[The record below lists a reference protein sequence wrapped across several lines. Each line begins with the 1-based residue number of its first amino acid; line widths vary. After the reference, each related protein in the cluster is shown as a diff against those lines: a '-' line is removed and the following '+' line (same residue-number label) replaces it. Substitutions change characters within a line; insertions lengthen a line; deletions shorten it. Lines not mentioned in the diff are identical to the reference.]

1 MTEQLLDVG
10 GVEVCVQRFGSA
22 ADAAVVLIAGAA
34 QSMVWWDHEFC
45 RRLAAAGRHVV
56 RYDHRDTGRSTSS
69 PPGRPSYTGRDLAAD
84 PVGILDALGVV
95 RAHFVGLSMG
105 GGIAQRIA
113 VDHPERVSTVCLVS
127 TSPEFPAEHDRG
139 LPPPSP
145 RVMATLTDPAPEPDW
160 SDRDA
165 VVTYRVEAER
175 AFAGTIG
182 FDESRCRRLATEEV
196 RRSRDMAASM
206 TNHFLLDDGEEPTEA
221 RLAAITAPTLVV
233 HGTADPLLPIE
244 HGQALAAE
252 IAGARLLPLPGVGH
266 EQPPPPLWD
275 RVVSAL
281 VEHTARG

>member
-1 MTEQLLDVG
+1 M
-10 GVEVCVQRFGSA
+10 
-22 ADAAVVLIAGAA
+22 
-34 QSMVWWDHEFC
+34 
-45 RRLAAAGRHVV
+45 
-56 RYDHRDTGRSTSS
+56 
-69 PPGRPSYTGRDLAAD
+69 
-84 PVGILDALGVV
+84 GILDALGVV

-105 GGIAQRIA
+105 GGIAQRVA
-113 VDHPERVSTVCLVS
+113 VDHPERVSTVCLIS

-145 RVMATLTDPAPEPDW
+145 RVMAALSDPAPEPDW

-175 AFAGTIG
+175 PFAGSIG
-182 FDESRCRRLATEEV
+182 FDESRFRRLAAEEV

-206 TNHFLLDDGEEPTEA
+206 TNHFLLDDGTSA
-221 RLAAITAPTLVV
+221 AGQLAAITAPALVV

-244 HGQALAAE
+244 HGQALVAG
-252 IAGARLLPLPGVGH
+252 IAGARLLPLAGVGH

-281 VEHTARG
+281 VEHTARR